1 MAMNCFT
8 LARSIPLLLIAV
20 FATSG
25 CLPPPETANSED
37 VEVISPDEIAQA
49 SQGGSAYELIE
60 TLRPYWLE
68 SRGPTSAVDDPIT
81 GAKPNFYLNQSQITE
96 QEVRSIRAAEIQR
109 IIAMSAAQANLR
121 YGSGN
126 ENGAIVL
133 YLK

>member
-1 MAMNCFT
+1 MKYLI
-8 LARSIPLLLIAV
+8 LARSVALVLIAAL
-20 FATSG
+20 ATSG
-25 CLPPPETANSED
+25 CLPPPETGNAED
-37 VEVISPDEIAQA
+37 VEIISQEEIANA
-49 SQGGSAYELIE
+49 SQAGSAYELIE